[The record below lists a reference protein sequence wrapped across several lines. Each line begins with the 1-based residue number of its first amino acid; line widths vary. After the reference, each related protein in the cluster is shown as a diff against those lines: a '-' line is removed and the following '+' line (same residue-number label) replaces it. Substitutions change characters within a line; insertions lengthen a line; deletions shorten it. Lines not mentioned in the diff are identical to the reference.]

1 MVGKQTSFFKNLK
14 VPEENPAN
22 QIRNPSQRG
31 RGEREKEK
39 REERERYRWNHE
51 GGVEENRKV
60 CSFLF

>member
-31 RGEREKEK
+31 RGEREKIEK
-39 REERERYRWNHE
+39 
-51 GGVEENRKV
+51 ENDSKGEV
-60 CSFLF
+60 HLCSKFQ